1 MILPNRLKVHQI
13 NQKIPLAH
21 TGSFSK
27 LFLNYLS
34 KNNSLSNFY
43 CEYPDLNGFEKKIK
57 TRKFGHREKLVEAL
71 KKQYQG
77 ISNAPEIDLFLNEN
91 TFCVT
96 TGHQLNIFTGP
107 LYVVFKIVSTI
118 NLAKKLKEKFPA
130 YNFLPV
136 YWMATED
143 HDFEEISSFNLF
155 GQKHVWETSQKGA
168 VGRMNPSE
176 LLEIIFNLKDKPEVF
191 EKAYSQNNT
200 LASSVRTYMNDLFG
214 SEGLVC
220 IDGDDHSLKSLFSS
234 ILEDDLFYNSSEKI
248 VNETTLSLEKLGYKS
263 QIHPRNINLFYLEN
277 NLRERIEKQGVDF
290 KVLNS
295 DKILSANEMKQIL
308 AIEPEKLSPNVVLR
322 PLFQECILPNLAYL
336 GGPSEVTYWLQLKG
350 IFDYHSLSFPII
362 MPRNFGTIINAAT
375 QKRLDKLGVGVEQL
389 FQEEAILKK
398 NFVAKNSEH
407 ELSLKHE
414 ISEMALI
421 YNAISEKATAIDV
434 TLKGVVEAEKA
445 KQTNA
450 LENLEK
456 RIKKAEER
464 NFETAITQLINLKEK
479 LFPGGILQ
487 ERKENFLNFY
497 LNDPS
502 FIKILLQ
509 EFDPL
514 DFQMNIISV

>member
-1 MILPNRLKVHQI
+1 MHQI
-13 NQKIPLAH
+13 NQKIPLAQ

-27 LFLNYLS
+27 LFLDYLS
-34 KNNSLSNFY
+34 KNESLTNFY
-43 CEYPDLNGFEKKIK
+43 SEYPDLNGFENKIK
-57 TRKFGHREKLVEAL
+57 TRKFGHREMLAEVL

-77 ISNAPEIDLFLNEN
+77 IINAPEIDLFLNEN

-107 LYVVFKIVSTI
+107 LYVIFKIVSTI
-118 NLAKKLKEKFPA
+118 NLAKRLKKEFPA

-143 HDFEEISSFNLF
+143 HDFEEIASFNLF
-155 GQKHVWETSQKGA
+155 GQKHVWETTQKGA
-168 VGRMNPSE
+168 VGRMNPHE
-176 LLEIIFNLKDKPEVF
+176 LLEIISNLKDKPEIF
-191 EKAYSQNNT
+191 AKAYSQNNT
-200 LASSVRTYMNDLFG
+200 LTSSVRTYMHDLFG
-214 SEGLVC
+214 SEGLIC
-220 IDGDDHSLKSLFSS
+220 IDGDDHSLKSIFTS
-234 ILEDDLFYNSSEKI
+234 ILEDDLFQNSSEKI
-248 VNETTLSLEKLGYKS
+248 VSETTISLEKLGYKS
-263 QIHPRNINLFYLEN
+263 QINARNVNLFYLEN
-277 NLRERIEKQGVDF
+277 NIRERIEKQGEDF
-290 KVLNS
+290 KVLNT
-295 DKILSANEMKQIL
+295 DKTISAIEMREILSD
-308 AIEPEKLSPNVVLR
+308 EPEKLSPNVVLR

-350 IFDYHSLSFPII
+350 IFDYHSLSFPILI
-362 MPRNFGTIINAAT
+362 PRNFGTIINSAT
-375 QKRLDKLGVGVEQL
+375 QKRLDKLGVKAEEL
-389 FQEEAILKK
+389 FQEEATLKK
-398 NFVAKNSEH
+398 SFVAKNSEH

-414 ISEMALI
+414 ISEMALLF
-421 YNAISEKATAIDV
+421 NTISLKATAIDA

-464 NFETAITQLINLKEK
+464 NFETAISQLLNLKEK
-479 LFPGGILQ
+479 IFPGGILQ

-497 LNDPS
+497 LNDSS

-514 DFQMNIISV
+514 DFEMNIISV